1 MSLTAIDV
9 HITTLHVKLVK
20 LLHVYCTYDKHTFET
35 MAADFEIKKSGR
47 STNYPLNSMFPVQLY
62 RTLLPK
68 EIFMVQIW
76 PWPSNPLLKNI
87 YILEYEIKVQQPSF
101 SSSLGHSFA

>member
-1 MSLTAIDV
+1 M
-9 HITTLHVKLVK
+9 KLV
-20 LLHVYCTYDKHTFET
+20 HVYCTYDKHTFET

-47 STNYPLNSMFPVQLY
+47 STNFPFNLMFPVQLY

-87 YILEYEIKVQQPSF
+87 IYISEYEIKVQQPSF

>member
-1 MSLTAIDV
+1 MSLTGIDV

-20 LLHVYCTYDKHTFET
+20 LLHVYCTYDKHMFET

-47 STNYPLNSMFPVQLY
+47 STNYPFNLMFSIQLY
-62 RTLLPK
+62 RTLFLI

-76 PWPSNPLLKNI
+76 LRPSNPLLKNM
-87 YILEYEIKVQQPSF
+87 YISEYEIKVQQPSF

>member
-1 MSLTAIDV
+1 M
-9 HITTLHVKLVK
+9 KLV
-20 LLHVYCTYDKHTFET
+20 HVYCTYDKHTFET

-47 STNYPLNSMFPVQLY
+47 STNFPFNLMFPVQLY

-76 PWPSNPLLKNI
+76 PWPSNPLLKYI
-87 YILEYEIKVQQPSF
+87 YIYFGI
-101 SSSLGHSFA
+101 

>member
-1 MSLTAIDV
+1 M
-9 HITTLHVKLVK
+9 KLV
-20 LLHVYCTYDKHTFET
+20 HVYCTYDKHTFET
-35 MAADFEIKKSGR
+35 MAADVEIKKSGR
-47 STNYPLNSMFPVQLY
+47 STNYPFNLMFPVQLY

-76 PWPSNPLLKNI
+76 PWPPNPLLKNI
-87 YILEYEIKVQQPSF
+87 YISEYEIKVQQPSF

>member
-1 MSLTAIDV
+1 M
-9 HITTLHVKLVK
+9 KLV
-20 LLHVYCTYDKHTFET
+20 HVYCTYDKHTFET

-47 STNYPLNSMFPVQLY
+47 STNFPFNLMFPVQLY

-68 EIFMVQIW
+68 EMFMVQIW
-76 PWPSNPLLKNI
+76 PWPSNPLLKYI
-87 YILEYEIKVQQPSF
+87 YIYISEYEIKVQQPSF

>member
-1 MSLTAIDV
+1 M
-9 HITTLHVKLVK
+9 KLV
-20 LLHVYCTYDKHTFET
+20 HVYCTYDKHTFET

-47 STNYPLNSMFPVQLY
+47 LTNYPFNLMFPVQLY

-76 PWPSNPLLKNI
+76 PWPSNPLLKYI
-87 YILEYEIKVQQPSF
+87 YISEYEIKVQQPSF